1 MVSSELLP
9 QIQPGMLQTSASGS
23 VHPPLPPPLLLP
35 LPLLPPSPAVTGR
48 AEEEQEM
55 EEKKKQRE
63 VWRMR
68 VCLSVSLM

>member
-23 VHPPLPPPLLLP
+23 VHPLYPLLLP

-48 AEEEQEM
+48 AEGEQEA

-63 VWRMR
+63 IWRMR
-68 VCLSVSLM
+68 VCVWLLCH

>member
-23 VHPPLPPPLLLP
+23 VHPPPPLLLP

-55 EEKKKQRE
+55 EEKKAE
-63 VWRMR
+63 GGLENES
-68 VCLSVSLM
+68 VCLVVVSLM